1 MSPLRIHGLVFSLLA
16 LLAAAAAV
24 LLPRMSP
31 REELLVFAVLVAVLG
46 VPHGALDPIFARQ
59 LYGIG
64 SPRGWI
70 AFAVCYVALGAMVAG
85 LWWLAPG
92 VLLMLFLAAS
102 AAHFSGDLA
111 PGTPLVFRIFYG
123 GAAIVFPVLLH
134 AVEVSQLFAFLAGEN
149 AANMLVAGLRWLAW
163 PWLLGTAACL
173 LLTLK
178 RDWLTGLEVASVSLL
193 AIAVTPLL
201 AFTVFFCGMHS
212 ARHALRTR
220 HYAGLSVQRLL
231 LVSAAPMAAV
241 LAGSALAW
249 HFLKAS
255 PLDMRVTQIVF
266 IGLAALTAPHMVLVE
281 RVRFADWL
289 KAPAP

>member
-92 VLLMLFLAAS
+92 VLLMLFLAACVALKIFIARQK
-102 AAHFSGDLA
+102 AAQAS
-111 PGTPLVFRIFYG
+111 PEINEIKILVPYKINEIDENKNGAKINRIVNY
-123 GAAIVFPVLLH
+123 
-134 AVEVSQLFAFLAGEN
+134 
-149 AANMLVAGLRWLAW
+149 
-163 PWLLGTAACL
+163 
-173 LLTLK
+173 
-178 RDWLTGLEVASVSLL
+178 L
-193 AIAVTPLL
+193 AI
-201 AFTVFFCGMHS
+201 
-212 ARHALRTR
+212 
-220 HYAGLSVQRLL
+220 HYAEPELSVQDLEKSLGITAREIGSLIKDELHSSFKSYLNMIRLTEIKRLL
-231 LVSAAPMAAV
+231 VETDLSISDIAYRTGYNNISHFNRVFKAESGVSPKEFRATN
-241 LAGSALAW
+241 
-249 HFLKAS
+249 H
-255 PLDMRVTQIVF
+255 
-266 IGLAALTAPHMVLVE
+266 
-281 RVRFADWL
+281 
-289 KAPAP
+289 